1 MSSPSTGAFDDP
13 SPRYQYGDGPIE
25 INAGRRTVKVTVR
38 NTGDRAVQ
46 VGSDYHF
53 FEVNS
58 ALEFDRDATLGMHL
72 NIAAGTAVRFEP
84 GGTHEVELCT
94 YAGTG
99 RLHGFSG
106 LLNGSVR
113 SHPARVEAVGR
124 AMRQGFRGAGQEGP
138 GATPA
143 VRQARRHRASPAPG
157 RRRRRDPTDMPTLSR
172 KQYADLF
179 GPTVG
184 DRFRLADTN
193 LVVEV
198 EKDFREGSYGD
209 EVVYGGGKTMRDG
222 MASDPQATAAQGAL
236 DLVITNVVVMDPV
249 VGVVKCDI
257 GVKDGFIAGIGKAGN
272 PQTQDAVDPRLV
284 IGAGTE
290 VIAGEHLIATAGAMD
305 SHVHLIT
312 PSSANRP

>member
-1 MSSPSTGAFDDP
+1 MTLP
-13 SPRYQYGDGPIE
+13 PRYQYGDGPIE

-138 GATPA
+138 GGDSGGEAGKA
-143 VRQARRHRASPAPG
+143 APG
-157 RRRRRDPTDMPTLSR
+157 KS
-172 KQYADLF
+172 
-179 GPTVG
+179 
-184 DRFRLADTN
+184 
-193 LVVEV
+193 
-198 EKDFREGSYGD
+198 
-209 EVVYGGGKTMRDG
+209 
-222 MASDPQATAAQGAL
+222 
-236 DLVITNVVVMDPV
+236 
-249 VGVVKCDI
+249 
-257 GVKDGFIAGIGKAGN
+257 
-272 PQTQDAVDPRLV
+272 
-284 IGAGTE
+284 GAGKKTKK
-290 VIAGEHLIATAGAMD
+290 G
-305 SHVHLIT
+305 SH
-312 PSSANRP
+312 